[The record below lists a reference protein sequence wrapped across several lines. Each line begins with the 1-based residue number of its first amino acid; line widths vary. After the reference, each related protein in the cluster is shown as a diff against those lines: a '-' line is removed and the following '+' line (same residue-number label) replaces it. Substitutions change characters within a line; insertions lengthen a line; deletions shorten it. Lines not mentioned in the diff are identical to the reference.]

1 MSFYGSVYYQLID
14 TFYKVVLRNKGVN
27 NTGFLDKNKVPA
39 WSESQAV
46 GRKGVF
52 GFDSGNRW
60 INLNTYIENPQDS
73 NDQYSIYEIY
83 HAAPDPEATG
93 VADGFKVLLDTAQ
106 LKERTGKD
114 GIIQLDY
121 GDTFETYETKFDKAG
136 HIASATK
143 KTYRLPKDE
152 EDERLEKLEKLV
164 GTEANRVLPD
174 LENEE
179 DQNLYG
185 YVESNTQDLSTL
197 KNYVGGWNSV
207 YSGYFNKD
215 GKDYPSIADIIG
227 DYNKILGESYVQ
239 YGNFKDIVS
248 LIGDMSDLWSKYDTE
263 LTPEKYSLVK
273 TILDLKDR
281 YDDYTQDNN
290 GIVNGHTN
298 SINIIQDT
306 LGADKRGDRG
316 SVYTEIIKLD
326 ERIDDVIADQD
337 AEDAK
342 LDGRLKTAESKLN
355 TLETDTIPS
364 IRSDINTINSTT
376 IPAITK
382 RIDAHEANWNG
393 TQATLEQVD
402 SELRQANSDTNGRID
417 DVLDLI
423 GTVPTDSTVMDSV
436 GNINTTLTKKFDD
449 LDKRLG
455 QTAGTLSAFE
465 AIGVNAQDIA
475 DIEDN
480 ITNMS
485 NKIGDVGDKSL

>member
-39 WSESQAV
+39 WSESQAI

-52 GFDSGNRW
+52 GFDGGNRW
-60 INLNTYIENPQDS
+60 INLNTYVENPQDS

-93 VADGFKVLLDTAQ
+93 IADGFKALLDTAQ
-106 LKERTGKD
+106 LEERTGKD

-164 GTEANRVLPD
+164 GTEANRMLPD
-174 LENEE
+174 LENEA
-179 DQNLYG
+179 DKNLYG

-197 KNYVGGWNSV
+197 KNYVGGWDSV
-207 YSGYFNKD
+207 YNGYFSKD
-215 GKDYPSIADIIG
+215 GRDYPSIADIIG
-227 DYNKILGESYVQ
+227 DYSKILGESYVQ

-248 LIGDMSDLWSKYDTE
+248 LIGNMSDLWSKYDTE

-290 GIVNGHTN
+290 SVVNGHTYT
-298 SINIIQDT
+298 INTIQDT
-306 LGADKRGDRG
+306 LGADKRGDRS

-326 ERIDDVIADQD
+326 EKIDGVDT
-337 AEDAK
+337 K
-342 LDGRLKTAESKLN
+342 LDGRLITAEGKLN
-355 TLETDTIPS
+355 ILETISFWNFVCTPSLTNWRTIILS
-364 IRSDINTINSTT
+364 ISIQPRVKVISAFTRIPVNIAKDIKALSRLSTSFLT
-376 IPAITK
+376 SI
-382 RIDAHEANWNG
+382 
-393 TQATLEQVD
+393 
-402 SELRQANSDTNGRID
+402 
-417 DVLDLI
+417 
-423 GTVPTDSTVMDSV
+423 DSTICFACSKV
-436 GNINTTLTKKFDD
+436 G
-449 LDKRLG
+449 
-455 QTAGTLSAFE
+455 
-465 AIGVNAQDIA
+465 
-475 DIEDN
+475 
-480 ITNMS
+480 
-485 NKIGDVGDKSL
+485 